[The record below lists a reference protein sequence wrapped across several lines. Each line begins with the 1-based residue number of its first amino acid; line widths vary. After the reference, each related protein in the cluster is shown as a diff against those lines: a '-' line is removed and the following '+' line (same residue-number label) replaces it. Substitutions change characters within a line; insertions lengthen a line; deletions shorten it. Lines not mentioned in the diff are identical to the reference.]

1 MQVPAHIF
9 REYDIRGLVDQDLEP
24 DTVRGIGRAFVTHL
38 ARKLDH
44 PYPTVALGRDVRPSS
59 NPLRAWIV
67 EGLTAAGARVLDVGL
82 VPTPV
87 LYFACHHLATDG
99 GLMITGSHN
108 PAEYNGFK
116 LGYRELP
123 FSGAEIQEV
132 RKLIE
137 AEDWGAPE
145 GGHDGGGSI
154 EEVPVTDDYCDM
166 VVSKVRVEKPVRIVL
181 DPANATGALFA
192 GDLLERVGAT
202 LDRLY
207 DEVDG
212 TFPNHHPDPTVD
224 EYVVALQ
231 ERVVTIG
238 AELGIGLDGDCDR
251 IGAVDET
258 GRLVRGDQLTAIFA
272 REQLRR
278 TPGERILFDVKSS
291 LALEEDIRA
300 HGGVPVMWKTGHS
313 LAKMKMHADGIP
325 FGGEMSGHLFFFH
338 DYYGFDDAIFAAC
351 RLCEIVARSEESLA
365 EMVDSLKAYVS
376 TPEIRIDT
384 TEEAKWEIVARAKEH
399 FGERFPIVDIDGV
412 RVTFPR
418 GWALLRASNTQPVIV
433 ARAEGEDEA
442 ALEAITG
449 ELESFLREQG
459 LDVSMRK

>member
-1 MQVPAHIF
+1 MRVPAHIF
-9 REYDIRGLVDQDLEP
+9 REYDVRGLVEQDLLP
-24 DTVRGIGRAFVTHL
+24 DVVRGLGRGFVTFL
-38 ARKLDH
+38 SRKLDVVQ
-44 PYPTVALGRDVRPSS
+44 PVVALGRDVRPSS
-59 NPLRAWIV
+59 DRLRALVV
-67 EGLTAAGARVLDVGL
+67 EGLVAAGAKVMDVGV

-87 LYFACHHLATDG
+87 LYFACHHLVADG

-108 PAEYNGFK
+108 PPEYNGFK
-116 LGYRELP
+116 LGYRDLP

-137 AEDWGAPE
+137 AEDYAP
-145 GGHDGGGSI
+145 DGDGSI
-154 EEVPVTDDYCDM
+154 DEVPVTDDYCDM
-166 VVSKVRVEKPVRIVL
+166 VASKVHLERPIRVVL

-202 LDRLY
+202 VDRLY

-212 TFPNHHPDPTVD
+212 TFPHHHPDPTVD
-224 EYVVALQ
+224 EYVVDLQ
-231 ERVVTIG
+231 KRVVAIG

-251 IGAVDET
+251 IGAVDER

-272 REQLRR
+272 RDQLRR

-300 HGGVPVMWKTGHS
+300 HGGQPVMWKTGHS
-313 LAKMKMHADGIP
+313 LAKQKMHEDGIP

-351 RLCEIVARSEESLA
+351 RLCEIVARSGESLA
-365 EMVDSLKAYVS
+365 EMVGSLKAYVS
-376 TPEIRIDT
+376 TPEIRIET
-384 TEEAKWEIVARAKEH
+384 SEEAKWEIVARAREH
-399 FGERFPIVDIDGV
+399 FGGRYPTVDIDGV

-433 ARAEGEDEA
+433 ARAEGESRED
-442 ALEAITG
+442 LDAITT
-449 ELESFLREQG
+449 ELESFLSDQG
-459 LDVSMRK
+459 VAAKLTR